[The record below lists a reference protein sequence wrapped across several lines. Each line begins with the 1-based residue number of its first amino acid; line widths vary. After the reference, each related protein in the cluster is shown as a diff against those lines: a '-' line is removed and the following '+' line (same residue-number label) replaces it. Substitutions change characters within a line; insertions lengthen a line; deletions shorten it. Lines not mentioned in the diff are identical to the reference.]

1 MGRAVTVAQGQV
13 AVERDNAVMVI
24 TIDRP
29 AVRNAIDYDTAQALS
44 AAFDEL
50 DASPSLSVAVITGSN
65 GMFSAGMDLKA
76 FAAGGRLP
84 RSERGF
90 AGVVWKPPRTP
101 LIAAVEGFAVGGGFE
116 IVLACD
122 LVVAARDAVFGLPEV
137 QRGQCASGGG
147 LLRLPRRIPYHRAME
162 LILTGERLGAE
173 AAEHLGLV
181 TRLAP
186 PGGALAEAR
195 RLAERIAANGPLA
208 VAASKR
214 VVVESQ
220 DWSSTEAFDRQ
231 EAIVDPVRS
240 SADAREGALA
250 FSEKRAPI
258 WRGE

>member
-1 MGRAVTVAQGQV
+1 MAQEQV
-13 AVERDNAVMVI
+13 AVERDNGVMVI

-50 DASPSLSVAVITGSN
+50 DAAPSLYVAVLTGGS
-65 GMFSAGMDLKA
+65 GTFSAGMDLKA
-76 FAAGGRLP
+76 FAAGDRLP

-90 AGVVWKPPRTP
+90 AGIVWQPPRAP
-101 LIAAVEGFAVGGGFE
+101 VIAAVEGFALGGGFE

-162 LILTGERLGAE
+162 LVLTGERLGAE
-173 AAEHLGLV
+173 AAERLGLV
-181 TRLAP
+181 TRLTP

-195 RLAERIAANGPLA
+195 SLAERIAANGPLA

-220 DWSSTEAFDRQ
+220 DWPSHEAFERQ
-231 EAIVDPVRS
+231 AAIVDPVRN

-250 FSEKRAPI
+250 FSEKRDPV

>member
-1 MGRAVTVAQGQV
+1 MAQEQV
-13 AVERDNAVMVI
+13 AVERENGVMVI

-50 DASPSLSVAVITGSN
+50 DATPSLSVAVITGSN
-65 GMFSAGMDLKA
+65 GTFSAGMDLKA
-76 FAAGGRLP
+76 FAAGGKLP

-90 AGVVWKPPRTP
+90 AGIVRQPPRTP
-101 LIAAVEGFAVGGGFE
+101 VIAAVEGAAMGGGFE

-122 LVVAARDAVFGLPEV
+122 LVVAAQDAVFGLPEV
-137 QRGQCASGGG
+137 RLGQCASGGG

-173 AAEHLGLV
+173 AAERLGLI
-181 TRLAP
+181 TRLTP

-195 RLAERIAANGPLA
+195 HLAERIAANGPLA

-220 DWSSTEAFDRQ
+220 DWPSSEAFDRQ
-231 EAIVDPVRS
+231 AAIVDPVRN
-240 SADAREGALA
+240 SADAREGAVA
-250 FSEKRAPI
+250 FSKKRAPV
-258 WRGE
+258 WQRE